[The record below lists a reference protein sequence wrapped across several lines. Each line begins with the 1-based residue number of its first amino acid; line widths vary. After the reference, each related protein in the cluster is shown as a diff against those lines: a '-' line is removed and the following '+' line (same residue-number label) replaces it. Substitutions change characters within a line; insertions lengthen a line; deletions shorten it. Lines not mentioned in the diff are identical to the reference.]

1 MLRNGRCLALGVR
14 TLQELSKTGPLGSAV
29 ELILMH
35 GDHRLCSVPELIPM
49 DPSD

>member
-1 MLRNGRCLALGVR
+1 MGCELSKNSPK
-14 TLQELSKTGPLGSAV
+14 LSKTGPLGSAV

-35 GDHRLCSVPELIPM
+35 GDHRLWSVPELIPV